1 MIEPTKPPKILSRY
15 PFSDSRIQLV
25 EGFSAYDGVIGDEP
39 GATHKG
45 IDYVLLIDGEYRS
58 FDVFSMCE
66 GTAFRGTSESWGEF
80 VIVHLLSNEIRYSV
94 VYAHLSEVESTI
106 APQLIERD
114 GQSVANEQGT
124 HVSVGQR
131 LGLTGTSG
139 WTNGI
144 IQLHLELH
152 QKELQTDVTQKLD
165 PYGVYDRASSG
176 RYPQPGAPLQGLEH
190 AWVTDEPRLEL

>member
-1 MIEPTKPPKILSRY
+1 MTLPKILQRY
-15 PFSDSRIQLV
+15 PFSDSRIRLV

-39 GATHKG
+39 GALHKG
-45 IDYVLLIDGEYRS
+45 IDYVLQVDEEYRA
-58 FDVFSMCE
+58 FDVLSMCE
-66 GTAFRGTSESWGEF
+66 GVAFRGTSESWGEF
-80 VIVHLLSNEIRYSV
+80 VIVHFPFNGALFSV

-106 APQLIERD
+106 APQFVERD

-124 HVSVGQR
+124 HVTVGQR
-131 LGLTGTSG
+131 LGVTGTSG

-152 QKELQTDVTQKLD
+152 QKELKTGVTQKLD

-176 RYPQPGAPLQGLEH
+176 RYPQPGVSLRGLEH
-190 AWVTDEPRLEL
+190 AWVMDEPWLEL